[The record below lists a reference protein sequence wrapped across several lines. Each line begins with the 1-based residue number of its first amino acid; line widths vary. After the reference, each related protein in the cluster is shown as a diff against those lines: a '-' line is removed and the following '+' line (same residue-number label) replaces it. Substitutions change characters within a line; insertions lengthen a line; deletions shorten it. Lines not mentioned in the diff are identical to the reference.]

1 MEDTPSPAQLPPRRS
16 RPFVAAIGSG
26 AAFFLAFPPVDQ
38 GTLGWF
44 ALAPFFSLA
53 RSDARAWRVYLAAWA
68 GGLVFGML
76 SLSWVAAADVGGAF
90 WMGLYMSLWWP
101 LALLPARLAV
111 RRGRVP
117 LIVAGP
123 VAWVGMEYLRAHVV
137 SGFPWYHVGHT
148 QHAYLIAIQM
158 CDVFGTWG
166 LSLLMVAANVL
177 WLDLLSLPLLRPG
190 STPRLVPSQ
199 KWKTAAVLGLVA
211 ASWIY
216 GGIRLATANHRPG
229 PRVALLQSD
238 FLQGLKNENRAA
250 EMLAR
255 MDALVFKAL
264 EPSTRPD
271 LLVWPETTYPPG
283 LVEFDPA
290 LTERDFARLA
300 AEHDDRSTPHDWRT
314 RRLRIQNELHGM
326 ADDAGVPIVV
336 GATAYDFR
344 PGVLERFNSA
354 ALFAPGRTE
363 VLRYDKRALVPV
375 GEYFPFLDLFP
386 WLIALT
392 PYEEGYVPSLTHG
405 RSAVAMTS
413 RGVRYAPIICFEDT
427 LPHVARSSAIQSPR
441 PDVLLNLTNDGW
453 FRGTA
458 EPRTHLFI
466 SIFRCVELRVPM
478 ARAVNTGIS
487 AVIDGDGRVRE
498 SLPVERES
506 VLTAEVPLDGRF
518 SLYRVVGDALGLA
531 CLVATLGMIPF
542 ATFSPRHLTPLA
554 QPRSVG

>member
-1 MEDTPSPAQLPPRRS
+1 MADTPSPAKISPRRS
-16 RPFVAAIGSG
+16 RPFVAAIASG
-26 AAFFLAFPPVDQ
+26 IAFFLAFPPVDQ
-38 GTLGWF
+38 GVLGWF

-53 RSDARAWRVYLAAWA
+53 RSDARGWRVYLAAWA
-68 GGLVFGML
+68 GGLAFGML
-76 SLSWVAAADVGGAF
+76 SLSWVSAADVGGAF

-101 LALLPARLAV
+101 MALLPTRLAV
-111 RRGRVP
+111 RRARVP

-123 VAWVGMEYLRAHVV
+123 VAWVGMEFLRAHVV
-137 SGFPWYHVGHT
+137 SGFPWYYVGHT
-148 QHAYLIAIQM
+148 QHAYLIVIQM
-158 CDVFGTWG
+158 CDLLGTWG
-166 LSLLMVAANVL
+166 LSLLMAAANVL
-177 WLDLLSLPLLRPG
+177 WLDLLSLPLLRPHAR
-190 STPRLVPSQ
+190 PRLVATQ
-199 KWKTAAVLGLVA
+199 RRKIAAVLGLVA

-216 GGIRLATANHRPG
+216 GGIRLGTANHRPG

-238 FLQGLKNENRAA
+238 FLQGLKNEGRSA

-264 EPSTRPD
+264 EPATRPD

-290 LTERDFARLA
+290 LTEREFARLA
-300 AEHDDRSTPHDWRT
+300 AEHDESAPNDWRT
-314 RRLRIQNELHGM
+314 RRDRIQTELHGI

-336 GATAYDFR
+336 GANAYDFR

-354 ALFAPGRTE
+354 ALFAPGRPE
-363 VLRYDKRALVPV
+363 VIRYDKQALVPV
-375 GEYFPFLDLFP
+375 GEYFPFLDVFP

-405 RSAVAMTS
+405 RAAAAMLS

-427 LPHVARSSAIQSPR
+427 LPQVARASATQSPR
-441 PDVLLNLTNDGW
+441 PDVFLNLTNDGW

-466 SIFRCVELRVPM
+466 SIFRCVELRTPM

-498 SLPVERES
+498 SLPIEREE
-506 VLTAEVPLDGRF
+506 VLTAVVPIDGRF
-518 SLYRVVGDALGLA
+518 SLYRVIGDALGLA
-531 CLVATLGMIPF
+531 CLVATVVMVPYG
-542 ATFSPRHLTPLA
+542 TFFPRHPTPLA
-554 QPRSVG
+554 HPSDVG